1 MLTPAWNRA
10 LEANCAKLLLRP
22 WPSTVISQVL
32 ARSRCNP
39 HHTLQPTVSDAVM
52 KTCQVSRVH
61 TSPAENLSG
70 SFFLHQ
76 IAVKNVTSKLIPIP
90 IFSIVRSVWLPTYLC
105 QTLLSLSCVAV
116 CGPRHCCHAWQAVRC
131 IWLYTYTCIICLY
144 RWADVLT
151 ILKER
156 LLLLLLLLLLL
167 PKLPPLYLLL
177 NFIDRPFFFRGGGLA
192 TADSHSMCGVS
203 RRSSSSSCLF
213 VKRTIQQKQCI
224 DNSRQDKS
232 GNEALSVSTF
242 FNCTNSCSNHITAT
256 VPTCKSAVE
265 EFEVRRIQELEAK
278 RDLRK
283 SGPPSTSNFECQ
295 ICHRMCR
302 SRIGLLAHKSHS
314 WWWDPSYRRLSPWWF
329 RVFLWHN
336 GISYFLKHMVACG
349 YQKWISLH
357 NHTQSQWSICIE
369 PLTKLDS
376 GYT

>member
-10 LEANCAKLLLRP
+10 SEANCAKLLFRP

-39 HHTLQPTVSDAVM
+39 HHTLQPAVSDAVM
-52 KTCQVSRVH
+52 KTVHRVSRSHVAGWESLRIIR
-61 TSPAENLSG
+61 TASDCYQERN
-70 SFFLHQ
+70 
-76 IAVKNVTSKLIPIP
+76 VKVNTYTD
-90 IFSIVRSVWLPTYLC
+90 IFHSTVRLAAYLLV
-105 QTLLSLSCVAV
+105 TLLSLSCVAV

-156 LLLLLLLLLLL
+156 LLLLLLLLL

-203 RRSSSSSCLF
+203 RRSSSLCLF
-213 VKRTIQQKQCI
+213 IKSTIQQKQCI

-232 GNEALSVSTF
+232 GNEALSVFTF
-242 FNCTNSCSNHITAT
+242 LKCTNSCSNHITAI
-256 VPTCKSAVE
+256 VPTCKSAVK